1 MSEPRNTDRHY
12 SDRREA
18 PQTENQEPLTEAES
32 LRDERQTER
41 QAPENADPGEP
52 AGGE

>member
-1 MSEPRNTDRHY
+1 MGQPKAQDRCYTDVETPRDDGRDPPSKSEI
-12 SDRREA
+12 
-18 PQTENQEPLTEAES
+18 
-32 LRDERQTER
+32 LRDEAQTER